1 MLGLLLKDVGKI
13 AEKAGGKAEGN
24 AVIVQS
30 SQLQRLTKSMT
41 EQSVLIVGTS
51 RYALVL
57 K

>member
-13 AEKAGGKAEGN
+13 AEKVGGKAEGN
-24 AVIVQS
+24 AVVVQS
-30 SQLQRLTKSMT
+30 SQLQSLTKSMT